1 MARSVY
7 LVGAF
12 IVVVLLIATWP
23 HVFGLNRTMV
33 IAQLTA
39 LRGLLV
45 VTGAAGALLATL
57 LCPGLAV

>member
-1 MARSVY
+1 M
-7 LVGAF
+7 
-12 IVVVLLIATWP
+12 VVLLVATWP
-23 HVFGLNRTMV
+23 HASGLNRTMV

-39 LRGLLV
+39 LRGLLA